1 MFLATLFCKVSWLT
15 FKLFIFLLLPPF
27 IYIIIYVDD
36 VFLSFI
42 PFPIFYTIIVVVV
55 VFQYYFV
62 YLALISSLALF
73 LANYYCQLLFRCQS
87 AYSHCHCCCYYSSP
101 PHKMPLYIFFAFMLL
116 LLFLYFYYY
125 FVCNKNKTNWILF
138 HFIVNCRT

>member
-27 IYIIIYVDD
+27 IYIIIIYVDD

-42 PFPIFYTIIVVVV
+42 RFPIFYTIIVVVV

-87 AYSHCHCCCYYSSP
+87 AYSHCHCCCYYSSS
-101 PHKMPLYIFFAFMLL
+101 PHKMPLYIFFAFML